1 MIEKNKKVIIVSKK
15 TNEKISEALREKL
28 EAEGVEVVVEYE
40 PNELVENLEK
50 IVELPIVNRA
60 ELPDLFL
67 ENINQK
73 SLKKY
78 VPNKIGREN
87 KAKFVKIHLPT
98 LLFLCFV
105 IECTL
110 GIRFCYLSR
119 KNQEDPHEDR
129 NSVTRK

>member
-1 MIEKNKKVIIVSKK
+1 MTEKNKKVIIVSKK

-67 ENINQK
+67 ENMNQK

-87 KAKFVKIHLPT
+87 KAKFVKIK
-98 LLFLCFV
+98 
-105 IECTL
+105 
-110 GIRFCYLSR
+110 GKRYGR
-119 KNQEDPHEDR
+119 
-129 NSVTRK
+129 